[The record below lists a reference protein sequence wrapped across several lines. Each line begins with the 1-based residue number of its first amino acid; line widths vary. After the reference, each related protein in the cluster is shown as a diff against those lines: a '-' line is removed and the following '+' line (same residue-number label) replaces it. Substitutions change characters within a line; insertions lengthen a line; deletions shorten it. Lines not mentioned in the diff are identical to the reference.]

1 MRFLFSF
8 LALHFSWFSYS
19 QIDLKYQENK
29 TLTYSEIIEAYSSL
43 DGKYKNAK
51 LMDVGLTD
59 SGRKLKLFIVSKD
72 EVSSFQDLA
81 EVRIGKTVMLIN
93 NGIHAGESCGIDASI
108 QYAREI
114 LKKDL
119 PKDLLVAIIPAYN
132 IGGVLNRNCCS
143 RANQE
148 GPEEHGFRGNAR
160 NLDLNRD
167 FIKADALNTFSFYK
181 IFHQLKPHLFIDTHT
196 SNGADYQYTL
206 TLIST
211 QKDKMNPILGEFLSK
226 EMEPSL
232 YEKME
237 ETKWDMIP
245 YVNVFGNNTPDKGF
259 SAFLETP
266 RYASGYTSLF
276 NCIGFITET
285 HMLKPYQ
292 DRVDA
297 TLEFLKQISLYA
309 QKNSTKIQKMKTLAD
324 EYDQKLLELDLD
336 WKLDSDKSRKLSFK
350 GYEYK
355 TIESEVSG
363 LDRLKYYRDKPKT
376 YSINYYDTY
385 RSSQKAKIPNYYVV
399 PAAWKEV
406 IERLKANEIVMKRI
420 GMDSSI
426 TVESSYIKEYDFSLR
441 PYEGHF
447 PLRTLTTIKKVGPRN
462 FLAGDYLVSSHQKN
476 RRFLVSVLEAEAVDS
491 YLRWNFYDEIF
502 QQKEGFSSYVFED
515 TAIELLK
522 NNPDLKAK
530 FVEWKNE
537 NPKEAESAWS
547 QLYFIYIHSDAYE
560 KEHLRYPIAKIMN

>member
-1 MRFLFSF
+1 MHISL
-8 LALHFSWFSYS
+8 LAFS
-19 QIDLKYQENK
+19 QIDLKYRENK
-29 TLTYSEIIEAYSSL
+29 TLSYSEIIEAYTNL
-43 DGKYKNAK
+43 DEKYENAE
-51 LMDVGLTD
+51 LVDVGPTD
-59 SGRKLKLFIVSKD
+59 SGHQLKLFIISKEKVSDSQDIEDLKKD
-72 EVSSFQDLA
+72 
-81 EVRIGKTVMLIN
+81 KTVILIN

-114 LKKDL
+114 LKRGV
-119 PKDLLVAIIPAYN
+119 PKDLLIAIIPAYN
-132 IGGVLNRNCCS
+132 IGGVLNRNCCT
-143 RANQE
+143 RANQD

-181 IFHQLKPHLFIDTHT
+181 VFHKLKPHLFIDTHT

-211 QKDKMNPILGEFLSK
+211 QKDKMNPILGEFLSQD
-226 EMEPSL
+226 MEPSL
-232 YEKME
+232 YEKMAK
-237 ETKWDMIP
+237 TKWEMIP
-245 YVNVFGNNTPDKGF
+245 YVNVYGNNTPDKGY

-285 HMLKPYQ
+285 HMLKPYR
-292 DRVDA
+292 DRVES
-297 TLEFLKQISLYA
+297 TLEFLSQLENYA
-309 QKNSTKIQKMKTLAD
+309 QNNSKKIQLMKKKADDYDRTLM
-324 EYDQKLLELDLD
+324 EWDLD
-336 WKLDSDKSRKLSFK
+336 WKLDSEKSRKLSFK

-355 TIESEVSG
+355 TVPSEVSG

-376 YSINYYDTY
+376 YTINYYDSFLST
-385 RSSQKAKIPNYYVV
+385 QKAKMPKYYVV

-406 IERLKANEIVMKRI
+406 IERLKANEVVLKKIKV
-420 GMDSSI
+420 DSSFL
-426 TVESSYIKEYDFSLR
+426 VESSYIQEYDFSKS

-447 PLRTLTTIKKVGPRN
+447 PLRSLSTFKKEESRG
-462 FLAGDYLVSSHQKN
+462 FLAGDYLVSTEQKN

-522 NNPDLKAK
+522 KNPELKAK
-530 FVEWKNE
+530 FEKWKNE
-537 NPKEAESAWS
+537 NVDEEKSAWS
-547 QLYFIYIHSDAYE
+547 QLRFIYMNSDAYE
-560 KEHLRYPIAKIMN
+560 KEHLRYPVAKIWK